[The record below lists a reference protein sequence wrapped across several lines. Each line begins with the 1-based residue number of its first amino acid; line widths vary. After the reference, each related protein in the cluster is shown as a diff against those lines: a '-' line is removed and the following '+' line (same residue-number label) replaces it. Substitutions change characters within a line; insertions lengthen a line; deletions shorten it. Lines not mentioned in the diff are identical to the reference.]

1 MPDPGM
7 YFRVMVMFEKLFF
20 YVMDFTIAWLLYI
33 IYKWWCSIL
42 CTCSHFHLDSSFQ
55 DCCLKMCVLLDGTE
69 YIVCKFCGNH
79 FIFPDL
85 FPFQTWQ
92 ERAYG
97 FPLCVMNCVAMS
109 KLLSLEIAPVRK
121 QQ

>member
-33 IYKWWCSIL
+33 YIQVVVFYFVY
-42 CTCSHFHLDSSFQ
+42 FHLVSSFQ

-92 ERAYG
+92 ERANG